1 MVDWTRTFSTDDVAA
16 MCGALWNSRSEIS
29 SDEDRED
36 AGRKWG
42 QETIRLWR
50 ARGYLSVP
58 VAFKK
63 PGQKTKLSRMGFYE
77 LMLLHALSDRSKA
90 GISLPL
96 AAMIIRGRLQ
106 PDENHLLV
114 NNEVD
119 GRPTIEQIS
128 QDPLS
133 FAGQDFCN
141 REPDDIW
148 YWIVT
153 GNIYRGRIKASQLP
167 SFFDNRHMI
176 HKVFPCHS
184 LFNVTATLERV
195 DNLLDLGAF
204 SLLHPAGQ
212 KA

>member
-16 MCGALWNSRSEIS
+16 MCGVLWNSRSEMS

-96 AAMIIRGRLQ
+96 AAMIIRGRLH
-106 PDENHLLV
+106 PDENNLLV
-114 NNEVD
+114 NNEIV
-119 GRPTIEQIS
+119 GRPTIEQMV
-128 QDPLS
+128 QDPLT
-133 FAGQDFCN
+133 FAGEDFCSRKN
-141 REPDDIW
+141 DDIW

-167 SFFDNRHMI
+167 SFFNNRGMI
-176 HKVFPCHS
+176 HTMLPCHA
-184 LFNVTATLERV
+184 LFNVTATLERI
-195 DNLLDLGAF
+195 D
-204 SLLHPAGQ
+204 SLIDCGIVSLSSPAGQ